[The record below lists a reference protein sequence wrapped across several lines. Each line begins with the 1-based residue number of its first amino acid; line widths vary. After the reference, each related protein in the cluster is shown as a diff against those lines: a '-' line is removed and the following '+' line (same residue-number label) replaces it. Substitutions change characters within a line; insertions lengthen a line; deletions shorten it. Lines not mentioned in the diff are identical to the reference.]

1 MVIQGRRKFRESGCK
16 AAIVACHKRGRNDD
30 LARSTIRDGWVT
42 SVVMGCE
49 RLLVRGNLFDPF
61 FLRFF
66 LFFFFFIFS
75 LPLLLFHLS
84 RLLSFQRYPS
94 SSRARARTGDSSLR
108 GRRNKGINLARIRF
122 ALEASGR
129 SSAPSVS
136 RLPSRGAVARNPQ
149 TLFFFSFF
157 SPTDR
162 SFSFFPSRWRA
173 PDSS

>member
-1 MVIQGRRKFRESGCK
+1 MVIQGKRKFRESGCK
-16 AAIVACHKRGRNDD
+16 AAIVASHKRGRNDD

-66 LFFFFFIFS
+66 FFFFFIFS

-136 RLPSRGAVARNPQ
+136 GLPSRGAGTHRLYFSF
-149 TLFFFSFF
+149 LFFFPRIAHFLSFRHVDVR
-157 SPTDR
+157 PIR
-162 SFSFFPSRWRA
+162 HN
-173 PDSS
+173 

>member
-1 MVIQGRRKFRESGCK
+1 M
-16 AAIVACHKRGRNDD
+16 
-30 LARSTIRDGWVT
+30 
-42 SVVMGCE
+42 VMGCE

-66 LFFFFFIFS
+66 FFFFFIFS

-94 SSRARARTGDSSLR
+94 SSRARARSGDSSLR

-136 RLPSRGAVARNPQ
+136 GLPSRGAGTHRLYFSF
-149 TLFFFSFF
+149 LFFFPRIAHFLSFRHVDVR
-157 SPTDR
+157 PIR
-162 SFSFFPSRWRA
+162 HN
-173 PDSS
+173 

>member
-1 MVIQGRRKFRESGCK
+1 MVIQGKRKFRESGCK
-16 AAIVACHKRGRNDD
+16 TAIVACHKRGRNDD

-66 LFFFFFIFS
+66 FFFFFIFS

-136 RLPSRGAVARNPQ
+136 GLPSRGAGTHRLYFSF
-149 TLFFFSFF
+149 LFFFPRIAHFLSFRHVDVR
-157 SPTDR
+157 PIR
-162 SFSFFPSRWRA
+162 HN
-173 PDSS
+173 

>member
-1 MVIQGRRKFRESGCK
+1 MVIQGKRKFRESGCK

-66 LFFFFFIFS
+66 FFFFFIFS

-136 RLPSRGAVARNPQ
+136 GLPSRGAGTHRLYFSF
-149 TLFFFSFF
+149 LFFPPRIAHFLSFRHVDVR
-157 SPTDR
+157 PIR
-162 SFSFFPSRWRA
+162 HN
-173 PDSS
+173 

>member
-1 MVIQGRRKFRESGCK
+1 MVIQGKRKFRESGCK

-66 LFFFFFIFS
+66 FFFFFIFS

-94 SSRARARTGDSSLR
+94 SSRARARSGDSSLR

-136 RLPSRGAVARNPQ
+136 GLPSRGAGTHRLYFSF
-149 TLFFFSFF
+149 LFFFPRIAHFLSFRHVDVR
-157 SPTDR
+157 PIR
-162 SFSFFPSRWRA
+162 HN
-173 PDSS
+173 

>member
-1 MVIQGRRKFRESGCK
+1 MVIQGKRKFRESGCK

-66 LFFFFFIFS
+66 FFFFFIFS

-136 RLPSRGAVARNPQ
+136 GLPSRGAGTHRLYFSF
-149 TLFFFSFF
+149 LFFFPRIAHFLSFRHVDVR
-157 SPTDR
+157 PIR
-162 SFSFFPSRWRA
+162 HN
-173 PDSS
+173 